1 MGWIW
6 CKFIYFIS
14 NQTKNDNQGIY
25 LIEVKGELRT
35 EEELNAIAAD
45 ISKAKLNLEE
55 HISLGRAI
63 SRE

>member
-1 MGWIW
+1 MTI
-6 CKFIYFIS
+6 KEL
-14 NQTKNDNQGIY
+14 Y

-55 HISLGRAI
+55 HISLEEQLVENKKGVRKFKKTH
-63 SRE
+63 